1 MLHSEIIRGYGHL
14 LSVRSLQKM
23 KTFILIFTI
32 LIGLGFSACKTT
44 PEPSSPTPPQPESG
58 ETTDT
63 RSPPANEAQNTE
75 ASGKQQPSNSSQK
88 PGSEAAEPRR
98 QPPAEQAAS
107 ENTGDTKPTQGQR
120 SDQRQPE
127 APSVESSPESGKS
140 ESEAPS
146 TQASQKSGMPRAQ
159 APSTAEAKLKKARED
174 LKVSEATERKIA
186 AKLEA
191 LKNSGN
197 ASAEDIR
204 DYEIYHERVE
214 AMVAE
219 NRKRVE
225 ELENA
230 YRRHKPEGKA
240 AQTTESGE
248 SPGSDESIPEM
259 QTQDQVAELDRQL
272 TASLSQFDAML
283 LKEME
288 TIETRSAAKMRDLAQ
303 EAAEA
308 AKRLKEKGIDLGT
321 PESESSDEASQ
332 QEKTGDNETA
342 SEKSDSETEAGDV
355 DDTVASGDRPKGQGP
370 GPKDNRGSR
379 YSKEDDDIVARQL
392 REAAENET
400 DPELKEKLWKEYEE
414 YKKNTQ

>member
-1 MLHSEIIRGYGHL
+1 
-14 LSVRSLQKM
+14 M
-23 KTFILIFTI
+23 KAFILILSI
-32 LIGLGFSACKTT
+32 LIGFGFSACKTT
-44 PEPSSPTPPQPESG
+44 PESSTPLPPQPTSRETAETRPPPSSETQKPEQSG
-58 ETTDT
+58 
-63 RSPPANEAQNTE
+63 AQ
-75 ASGKQQPSNSSQK
+75 QQSKSSQK
-88 PGSEAAEPRR
+88 SGSETAEQPEQAPAKEAASR
-98 QPPAEQAAS
+98 PAESRDAGSARPAQ
-107 ENTGDTKPTQGQR
+107 TQK
-120 SDQRQPE
+120 SDERRPE
-127 APSVESSPESGKS
+127 APSSETTPESGLS

-146 TQASQKSGMPRAQ
+146 TPASRKSERPQPQ
-159 APSTAEAKLKKARED
+159 APYTAESKLKKARED
-174 LKVSEATERKIA
+174 LKVSEATEQRIA

-191 LKNSGN
+191 LKKSGN

-204 DYEIYHERVE
+204 DYEIYHERVQ

-225 ELENA
+225 ELESA
-230 YRRHKPEGKA
+230 YRRHKPEGKTP
-240 AQTTESGE
+240 QTAES
-248 SPGSDESIPEM
+248 SGSSGSEESIPEA

-288 TIETRSAAKMRDLAQ
+288 TIETKSAAKMRDLAQ

-321 PESESSDEASQ
+321 EESESSEEASQ
-332 QEKTGDNETA
+332 QEKTGDKEAAGENRDT
-342 SEKSDSETEAGDV
+342 ETEAGDA
-355 DDTVASGDRPKGQGP
+355 DDAVASSDRPKGKGQ

-400 DPELKEKLWKEYEE
+400 DPELKEKLWKEYED